1 MQVGIVKFGCGGWY
15 PRTIARQNSLDH
27 RAGGQQAQTAPELD
41 APFWSMPKGRNREN
55 PVASRLQNPLIR
67 LKHRRCNNNL
77 GPTQIMDDP
86 RDKGGKE

>member
-41 APFWSMPKGRNREN
+41 APFWSVHTPHRVCPPPAALFPLLRPK
-55 PVASRLQNPLIR
+55 
-67 LKHRRCNNNL
+67 
-77 GPTQIMDDP
+77 
-86 RDKGGKE
+86 RDRG